1 MLLKTLNQLPAED
14 MSEAFSQ
21 CCGAS
26 RWVRLMQRRA
36 PFENEEILLQTAES
50 IWYEECK
57 DIDWLEAFTH
67 HPKIGDLD
75 SLKKKFAST
84 QQWAGEEQA
93 GINAA
98 TQSTIESLAEGNR
111 AYEQKFGYIFIVC
124 ATGKTA
130 EEMLN
135 LLEDRSTNTPAEEIL
150 VARDEQHKI
159 TILRLQKLLNS

>member
-1 MLLKTLNQLPAED
+1 
-14 MSEAFSQ
+14 
-21 CCGAS
+21 
-26 RWVRLMQRRA
+26 MQRRA
-36 PFENEEILLQTAES
+36 PFENEEVLLQTAES
-50 IWYEECK
+50 IWYEECQ
-57 DIDWLEAFTH
+57 DIDWLEAFAH

-75 SLKKKFAST
+75 SLKKKFANT

-93 GINAA
+93 GITVA
-98 TQSTIESLAEGNR
+98 TQHILEKLAEGNL

-130 EEMLN
+130 EEMLS
-135 LLEDRSTNTPAEEIL
+135 LLEDRLTNTPTEEIL